1 MKQCVIYARIATE
14 QIDQRQD
21 SLMGQVKELKKF
33 ARYKNLKVKQV
44 FTDYGSGLNQNRPAL
59 SHLLQE
65 VEYGRVKN
73 ILCRDFTRIT
83 RSLCDWSKIDQIL
96 KDKGVKV
103 MTP

>member
-1 MKQCVIYARIATE
+1 MKHCVIYARVAS
-14 QIDQRQD
+14 DQVERRQD
-21 SLMGQVKELKKF
+21 SLMGQVKQLKKF
-33 ARYKNLKVKQV
+33 AKQRNLTVKQV
-44 FTDYGSGLNQNRPAL
+44 FMDSGSGLNQNRPAL

-83 RSLCDWSKIDQIL
+83 RRLCDWSKIDQLL
-96 KDKGVKV
+96 KNRGVKV